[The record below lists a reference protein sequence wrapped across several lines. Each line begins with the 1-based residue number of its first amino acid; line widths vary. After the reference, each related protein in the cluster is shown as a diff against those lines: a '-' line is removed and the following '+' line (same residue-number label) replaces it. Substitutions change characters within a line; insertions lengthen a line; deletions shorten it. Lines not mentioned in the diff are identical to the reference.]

1 VEEVPVLSL
10 RIHRAVAIQW
20 HGGHSAVTAQT
31 RWLQNRLHAAHSP
44 APQPCSTAFHSPAP
58 HSPAP
63 HSPVPHSPAPHSP
76 APQPSTALLHSPC
89 SAALLHA
96 PAATPQACRTALLN
110 SPAPQPCSTS
120 RLDTASRC
128 RYSTALQAPLHTG
141 CSTALLLH
149 HNPAPQP

>member
-1 VEEVPVLSL
+1 MEEVPVLSL

-44 APQPCSTAFHSPAP
+44 APQPCSTAF
-58 HSPAP
+58 
-63 HSPVPHSPAPHSP
+63 HSPAPHSP